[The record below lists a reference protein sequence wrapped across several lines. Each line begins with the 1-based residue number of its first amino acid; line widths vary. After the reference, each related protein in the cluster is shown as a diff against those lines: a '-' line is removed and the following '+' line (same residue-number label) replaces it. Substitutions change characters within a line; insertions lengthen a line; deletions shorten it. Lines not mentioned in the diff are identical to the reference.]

1 MGRQGGHGA
10 AADAVVNGVLTGGW
24 YALPDV
30 VASRRARGSL
40 KVAVIVGG
48 AAWAAARAVRA
59 AQAADG
65 DTADAAAEGGGDA
78 PAAESVPTTLVARMA
93 TEPAIDAQALAL
105 GGNPPNGVRPVRIA
119 AGVALVVLSVVGTV
133 AGERAIYRWGE
144 RLTARGVRYAHTRIG
159 LAAGGVI
166 GLSTW
171 ALARD

>member
-1 MGRQGGHGA
+1 MSKQGGHGTA
-10 AADAVVNGVLTGGW
+10 VDAVVNGVLTGSW

-48 AAWAAARAVRA
+48 AAWAARAVRA

-65 DTADAAAEGGGDA
+65 DTADAGAERGGNA
-78 PAAESVPTTLVARMA
+78 PAAEAVPTTLVARMG
-93 TEPAIDAQALAL
+93 TEPAIDAQALGL
-105 GGNPPNGVRPVRIA
+105 GGNPPNGVRPVRMA
-119 AGVALVVLSVVGTV
+119 ASVALVVLSVVGTV
-133 AGERAIYRWGE
+133 VGERAIYRWGE

-159 LAAGGVI
+159 LAAGGVM